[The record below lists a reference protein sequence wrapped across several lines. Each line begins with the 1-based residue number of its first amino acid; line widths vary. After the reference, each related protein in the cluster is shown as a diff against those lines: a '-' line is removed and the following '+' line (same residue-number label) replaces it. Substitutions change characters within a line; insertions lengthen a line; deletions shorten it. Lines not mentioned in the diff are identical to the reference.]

1 MLFDYKILSKTEGE
15 QSGQIEAH
23 SKANA
28 VALLQGKGYV
38 ILTLSEK
45 REAGFFG
52 SEIRIFQRVKTSDL
66 VIFSRQVAT
75 LFEAEVSALR
85 TFNLVAENMPNQYFK
100 EILRDIA
107 KQIER
112 GSSIEDSFKKYTKI
126 FGNFFVSIVAVGEQS
141 GTLSRSFSYLADYT
155 ERYNELISRVR
166 RAMTYPIFVIT
177 VFFAIMLFMFATVI
191 PQIASILE
199 QSGKDLPVITEI
211 ILSISRFVN
220 ANALLIILVIVAG
233 IILSMWYYRTTPGRK
248 MFHTVS
254 VEIPLI
260 GKLVREFYLVR
271 FADNLSVMLASGVPI
286 IVALDTVTKVINNVV
301 YKEALENISQLVRQ
315 GAPLSTAIRTERLLS
330 EDLTHIIRVGE
341 ESGELSKIL
350 SVVANFYDQ
359 QLQTTIATV
368 IELVQPTV
376 IVFLGLAVG
385 VLIGAVILPI
395 YNLSGAL

>member
-15 QSGQIEAH
+15 QSGQIEAN
-23 SKANA
+23 SKSNA
-28 VALLQGKGYV
+28 VALLQEKGHV

-45 REAGFFG
+45 KETSLFG
-52 SEIRIFQRVKTSDL
+52 GEIRIFQRVKTGDL

-107 KQIER
+107 KQVER

-155 ERYNELISRVR
+155 ERYNELVSRVR

-211 ILSISRFVN
+211 ILSISKFVN
-220 ANALLIILVIVAG
+220 TNALLIIFVIFGGVVLLA
-233 IILSMWYYRTTPGRK
+233 WYYRTEPGKK

-260 GKLVREFYLVR
+260 GRLVREFYLVR

-315 GAPLSTAIRTERLLS
+315 GAPLSTAIRSERLLS
-330 EDLTHIIRVGE
+330 DDLTHIIRVGE
-341 ESGELSKIL
+341 ESGELSKVL

-385 VLIGAVILPI
+385 FLIGAVILPI
-395 YNLSGAL
+395 YDLSGAF